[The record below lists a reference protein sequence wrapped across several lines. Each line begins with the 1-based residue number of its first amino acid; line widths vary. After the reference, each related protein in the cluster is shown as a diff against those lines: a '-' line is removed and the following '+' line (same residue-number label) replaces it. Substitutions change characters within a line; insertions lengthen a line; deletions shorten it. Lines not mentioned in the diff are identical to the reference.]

1 MTGNMNGNILCM
13 TNLHKGVLDSPH
25 REFSTGWVRIYQEIC
40 FASYFRYG
48 KNRQA
53 KAGALMRTPLSFDN
67 V

>member
-13 TNLHKGVLDSPH
+13 TNLHNGVLDSPH

-48 KNRQA
+48 KTGKLR
-53 KAGALMRTPLSFDN
+53 REP
-67 V
+67 